1 MTIRFAK
8 PIFSTL
14 TAVAVLFFI
23 SCTPDDTT
31 PTTVTKEYGK
41 IQVFHAAVDA
51 PAIDFQVDGKKV
63 NLDSL
68 VYSKGTAYY
77 ETELTAGKKTS
88 FKVLAAK
95 TGQSISLDSLQLNS
109 KDVGYSVFVY
119 QDKDAA
125 KTIRTLYGPDNLLA
139 PAAGKAKVRLVH
151 LIPDANVNIDVEA
164 VAPSAVAT
172 TNSQF
177 SNVIFPKLTDYVEL
191 AKGTYDFKVKISGTT
206 NLLFTVPNVTF
217 EDGKIYSFVAR
228 GLVNAVALRGA
239 AVSIITNK

>member
-8 PIFSTL
+8 PIFTL
-14 TAVAVLFFI
+14 TAAAAVLFFT
-23 SCTPDDTT
+23 SCTPDETT
-31 PTTVTKEYGK
+31 PTTVVKEYGK

-51 PAIDFQVDGKKV
+51 PAIDFQVDGKKI

-68 VYSKGTAYY
+68 IYSKGTAYY
-77 ETELTAGKKTS
+77 ETELTAGKKTN

-95 TGQSISLDSLQLNS
+95 TGQSISFDSLLLNS

-119 QDKDAA
+119 QDKDAS

-164 VAPSAVAT
+164 VAPGAVAT
-172 TNSQF
+172 VNSQY
-177 SNVIFPKLTDYVEL
+177 SNVVFPSLGNYVEL

-206 NLLFTVPNVTF
+206 QVLFTVPNVTF
-217 EDGKIYSFVAR
+217 EEGKIYSFVAR
-228 GLVNAVALRGA
+228 GLVQQVAPRGA

>member
-1 MTIRFAK
+1 MTIRFVK
-8 PIFSTL
+8 PILTTL
-14 TAVAVLFFI
+14 TAVAVLFFT
-23 SCTPDDTT
+23 SCTPDTTT
-31 PTTVTKEYGK
+31 PTVVKEYGK

-51 PAIDFQVDGKKV
+51 PAIDFQVDGKKI

-77 ETELTAGKKTS
+77 ETELTAGKKTN

-119 QDKDAA
+119 QDKDAS

-139 PAAGKAKVRLVH
+139 PPAGKAKVRLVH

-164 VAPSAVAT
+164 VAPGTLAT
-172 TNSQF
+172 VNSQF
-177 SNVIFPKLTDYVEL
+177 PNVVFPSLMNYVEL

-206 NLLFTVPNVTF
+206 NVLFTVPNVTF
-217 EDGKIYSFVAR
+217 EEGKIYSFVAR
-228 GLVNAVALRGA
+228 GLVQQVAPRGV

>member
-8 PIFSTL
+8 PIL
-14 TAVAVLFFI
+14 ALATAAVFFT
-23 SCTPDDTT
+23 SCTPDETT
-31 PTTVTKEYGK
+31 LTVVKEYGK
-41 IQVFHAAVDA
+41 IQVYHAAVDA
-51 PAIDFQVDGKKV
+51 PAIDFQVDGKKI
-63 NLDSL
+63 NIDSL

-77 ETELTAGKKTS
+77 ETELTAGKKTN

-119 QDKDAA
+119 RDKDAS

-164 VAPSAVAT
+164 VAPSGIPT
-172 TNSQF
+172 DNSQF
-177 SNVIFPKLTDYVEL
+177 SNVAFPKLSDYVEI
-191 AKGTYDFKVKISGTT
+191 AKGTYDIKVKISGTK
-206 NLLFTVPNVTF
+206 NPLFTVPNVTF

-228 GLVNAVALRGA
+228 GYLQIANTQPNGA

>member
-8 PIFSTL
+8 PIITL
-14 TAVAVLFFI
+14 ATAALFLT
-23 SCTPDDTT
+23 SCKPDETT
-31 PTTVTKEYGK
+31 PTVVKEYGK

-51 PAIDFQVDGKKV
+51 PAIDFQVNGKKI
-63 NLDSL
+63 NIDSII
-68 VYSKGTAYY
+68 YSKGTAYY

-88 FKVLAAK
+88 FKVLTAK
-95 TGQSISLDSLQLNS
+95 TSQSISLDSLQLNS
-109 KDVGYSVFVY
+109 KDVGYSVFIY

-164 VAPSAVAT
+164 VAPGAVAT

-177 SNVIFPKLTDYVEL
+177 SNISFPNLANYIEL
-191 AKGTYDFKVKISGTT
+191 AKGTYDFKIKISGTT
-206 NLLFTVPNVTF
+206 NLLFSVPNVTF
-217 EDGKIYSFVAR
+217 EEGKIYTFVAR
-228 GLVNAVALRGA
+228 GLVNAVAPRGA

>member
-1 MTIRFAK
+1 MTIRFVK
-8 PIFSTL
+8 PIL
-14 TAVAVLFFI
+14 ILATAVMFFT
-23 SCTPDDTT
+23 SCTPDEPT
-31 PTTVTKEYGK
+31 PTVVKEYGK

-63 NLDSL
+63 NLDS
-68 VYSKGTAYY
+68 VIYSKGTPYY
-77 ETELTAGKKTS
+77 ETELTAGKKTN
-88 FKVLAAK
+88 FKVVVAK
-95 TGQSISLDSLQLNS
+95 TSQSISFDSLQLNS

-119 QDKDAA
+119 QDKNAA

-151 LIPDANVNIDVEA
+151 LISDANVNIDVEA
-164 VAPSAVAT
+164 VAPGAVAT

-177 SNVIFPKLTDYVEL
+177 SNVVFPALLNYVEL

-217 EDGKIYSFVAR
+217 EEGKIYTIVAR
-228 GLVNAVALRGA
+228 GLVQQVAPRGA
-239 AVSIITNK
+239 AISIITNK